1 MRSPQVKLVNIEK
14 RYPHREP
21 IFQNVSL
28 EILSGE
34 FIFLT
39 GVSGAGKSTIFKL
52 IMGLE
57 KPSSGEVFFDEEPIH
72 NISEKKLPGHLRS
85 IGMVFQDFK
94 LLPKKSGW
102 ENIHVPLQISGI
114 PPYEAE
120 KKILDVSRRIGIEK
134 LIHQPVESLSGGE
147 QQLIAIARAAVSAPD
162 IILADEPTA
171 NLDKNM
177 SVKIFQNLMLLNEL
191 GTTVVIAT
199 HDIHLIKS
207 QNRKTLLL
215 KKSGL
220 VEVKNQK

>member
-1 MRSPQVKLVNIEK
+1 MATPQVKLVNLEK

-21 IFQNVSL
+21 IFTNVNL
-28 EILSGE
+28 EISSGE

-57 KPSSGEVFFDEEPIH
+57 KPSAGQVIFNEGGIH
-72 NISEKKLPGHLRS
+72 NISEKELPYHLRS

-102 ENIHVPLQISGI
+102 ENINVPLQILGVTSF
-114 PPYEAE
+114 EAE
-120 KKILDVSRRIGIEK
+120 KKIQDVTRRIGIEH
-134 LIHQPVESLSGGE
+134 LVDQPVESLSGGE
-147 QQLIAIARAAVSAPD
+147 QQLVAIARAAVHSPR

-171 NLDKNM
+171 NLDNKM

-207 QNRKTLLL
+207 QNKKTLLL

-220 VEVKNQK
+220 LEVRNHK